1 VWRRLSGENW
11 FGDASVA
18 FAIPLLAEEGNAPL
32 VNHMTPLVECV
43 PNFSEGRRI
52 EVVDAIV
59 NAMTS
64 VPHVYLLGHEI
75 DADHNRAVVT
85 MVGSP
90 ETIGEAAIRGVETAI
105 QYIDL
110 TTHRGEHPRV
120 GAADVIPFVPIR
132 GVSLADCVE
141 IAKNAGS
148 EIASRF
154 NIPVYLYEA
163 AATRPERRNLE
174 NIRRG
179 QFEALRNEIGTNP
192 DRYPDFG
199 EPRLHPTA
207 GATVVGAR
215 KPLIAYNINLD
226 TSDVSI
232 AKEIAKRVRFSSGGL
247 PFVKAMGVL
256 LKDRTQAQV
265 SMNLTDYE
273 QTPVELVYETVK
285 TEAEHYGVSIAG
297 SEIVG
302 LIPQKAIEQA
312 VEFYLRVENFKP
324 EMILENRLAEVMS
337 RVPAQPPAQ
346 PPKMADALRGFV
358 ERVASAE
365 PMPGGGSVAALA
377 GALGAALGQM
387 AIRITKEK
395 KNYQQHGERYADALD
410 RLSRHRAEL
419 LDFVDRDSEAY
430 QRVMAA
436 YKLPKDSP
444 DRERAIQDGLIHA
457 TEIPSR
463 TGSSAAG
470 ALRICEDLRSI
481 IHTNVA
487 SDFQVGIQMLQTSVR
502 GAVANMRTNLAG
514 IKDPAARKHYEDM
527 ILSWERNS
535 GTDG

>member
-1 VWRRLSGENW
+1 
-11 FGDASVA
+11 
-18 FAIPLLAEEGNAPL
+18 
-32 VNHMTPLVECV
+32 MTPLVECV

-52 EVVDAIV
+52 DVVDAIL

-64 VPHVYLLGHEI
+64 VPHVYLLGHEM

-85 MVGSP
+85 IVGSP

-105 QYIDL
+105 QHIDL
-110 TTHRGEHPRV
+110 TTHQGEHPRV

-132 GVSLADCVE
+132 GVSLLDCVE
-141 IAKNAGS
+141 IAKKVGR

-154 NIPVYLYEA
+154 KIPVYLYEA
-163 AATRPERRNLE
+163 AATRPERTNLE
-174 NIRRG
+174 KIRRG
-179 QFEALRNEIGTNP
+179 QFEVLRNEIGTNP

-256 LKDRTQAQV
+256 LKDRIQAQV

-273 QTPVELVYETVK
+273 QTPMELVYEAVK
-285 TEAEHYGVSIAG
+285 VEAEHYGVSIAA

-337 RVPAQPPAQ
+337 RAPVQAPAQPPAQ
-346 PPKMADALRGFV
+346 PAQPPAQPATMADALRGFV
-358 ERVASAE
+358 DRVASAE
-365 PMPGGGSVAALA
+365 PIPGGGSVAALA

-395 KNYQQHGERYADALD
+395 KNYQQHAGRYADALD
-410 RLSRHRAEL
+410 RLSRHTAEL
-419 LDFVDRDSEAY
+419 LGFVDRDSEAY
-430 QRVMAA
+430 ERVMAA

-444 DRERAIQDGLIHA
+444 DRERAIQDGLMHA
-457 TEIPSR
+457 TEIPCR
-463 TGSSAAG
+463 TGSSAAE

-481 IHTNVA
+481 IHVNVA
-487 SDFQVGIQMLQTSVR
+487 SDFQVGIQMLRTSVR
-502 GAVANMRTNLAG
+502 GAVANMRTNLTG
-514 IKDPAARKHYEDM
+514 IKDPAARIRYEDM
-527 ILSWERNS
+527 ILSFEQMLEIR
-535 GTDG
+535 

>member
-1 VWRRLSGENW
+1 MS
-11 FGDASVA
+11 
-18 FAIPLLAEEGNAPL
+18 
-32 VNHMTPLVECV
+32 PLVECV

-52 EVVDAIV
+52 DVVDAIV

-64 VPHVYLLGHEI
+64 VPHVYLLGHEM

-85 MVGSP
+85 IVGSP

-105 QYIDL
+105 QHIDL
-110 TTHRGEHPRV
+110 TTHQGEHPRV

-132 GVSLADCVE
+132 GVSLLDCVE
-141 IAKNAGS
+141 IAKKVGR

-154 NIPVYLYEA
+154 KIPVYLYEA
-163 AATRPERRNLE
+163 AATRPERINLE
-174 NIRRG
+174 KIRRG
-179 QFEALRNEIGTNP
+179 QFEALRNEIQTNP

-256 LKDRTQAQV
+256 LKDRIQAQV

-273 QTPVELVYETVK
+273 QTPMELVYEAVK
-285 TEAEHYGVSIAG
+285 AEAEHYGVSIAA

-312 VEFYLRVENFKP
+312 VEFYLRIETFKP

-337 RVPAQPPAQ
+337 RGPVQAPAQPAQPPAQ
-346 PPKMADALRGFV
+346 PAPMADALLGFV
-358 ERVASAE
+358 D
-365 PMPGGGSVAALA
+365 L
-377 GALGAALGQM
+377 
-387 AIRITKEK
+387 
-395 KNYQQHGERYADALD
+395 
-410 RLSRHRAEL
+410 
-419 LDFVDRDSEAY
+419 DSEAY
-430 QRVMAA
+430 ERVMAA

-444 DRERAIQDGLIHA
+444 DRERAIQDGLMHA
-457 TEIPSR
+457 TEIPCR
-463 TGSSAAG
+463 TGSSAAE
-470 ALRICEDLRSI
+470 ALRICDDLRSI
-481 IHTNVA
+481 IHVNVA
-487 SDFQVGIQMLQTSVR
+487 SDFQVGIQMLRTSVR
-502 GAVANMRTNLAG
+502 G
-514 IKDPAARKHYEDM
+514 
-527 ILSWERNS
+527 
-535 GTDG
+535 

>member
-1 VWRRLSGENW
+1 
-11 FGDASVA
+11 
-18 FAIPLLAEEGNAPL
+18 
-32 VNHMTPLVECV
+32 MTPLVECV

-52 EVVDAIV
+52 DVVDAIV

-64 VPHVYLLGHEI
+64 VPHVYLLGHEM

-85 MVGSP
+85 IVGSP

-105 QYIDL
+105 QHIDL
-110 TTHRGEHPRV
+110 TTHQGEHPRV

-132 GVSLADCVE
+132 GVSLLDCVE
-141 IAKNAGS
+141 IAKKVGR

-154 NIPVYLYEA
+154 KIPVYLYEA
-163 AATRPERRNLE
+163 AATRPERTNLE

-179 QFEALRNEIGTNP
+179 QFEALRNEIQTNP

-337 RVPAQPPAQ
+337 RVPAQPP
-346 PPKMADALRGFV
+346 KMADALRGFV

-410 RLSRHRAEL
+410 RLSRHTAEL